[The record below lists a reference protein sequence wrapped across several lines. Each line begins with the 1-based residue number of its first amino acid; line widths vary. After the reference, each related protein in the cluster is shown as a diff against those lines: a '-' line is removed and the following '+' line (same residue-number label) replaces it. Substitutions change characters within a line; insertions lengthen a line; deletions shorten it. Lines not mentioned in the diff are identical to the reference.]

1 MGVIREVQET
11 ATNISYKIDDMTGN
25 RISVKKWID
34 NDVSFHLSLYLLCD
48 LCYFFHIEI
57 DQGFYILEFVAPTL
71 LSQQNNYKIIIEG
84 LIRGFSLLGGST
96 PANSQ
101 IFFHF
106 SHLEA
111 SFPPIRL
118 FSL

>member
-57 DQGFYILEFVAPTL
+57 DQGFYILEF
-71 LSQQNNYKIIIEG
+71 EG
-84 LIRGFSLLGGST
+84 LIRGFSLLEGST

-101 IFFHF
+101 KFFHF